1 MTAVL
6 WLIIWKMS
14 FLVITCFVAIFS
26 LLLVIHK
33 HFWNVYDSHDVR
45 FNFTFL
51 RMMHNMTLFSWVKG
65 YRRDSRIPNVIVDTF
80 TKNCTTQCIGIDTML
95 PHLWFDF
102 QDSILDWNTSKV
114 SDLIA
119 YGYPLFLQLVQSH
132 LVMMSQISRNTI
144 LNLVQTNN
152 SKPSLKLYLEWVS

>member
-1 MTAVL
+1 
-6 WLIIWKMS
+6 MS

-51 RMMHNMTLFSWVKG
+51 RMMHNMTLIED

-80 TKNCTTQCIGIDTML
+80 TKNCTTQCMSVDTML

-102 QDSILDWNTSKV
+102 QDSILDWYTSKV
-114 SDLIA
+114 LDLIA
-119 YGYPLFLQLVQSH
+119 YGYLLFLQLVQSH
-132 LVMMSQISRNTI
+132 LGMMSQISRNTI
-144 LNLVQTNN
+144 LNLVQMNN
-152 SKPSLKLYLEWVS
+152 FKPSLKLYLEWVS